1 MSNSEELNFKTPQIQ
16 AKPDEVIVPL
26 HAEEISI
33 SKERLES
40 GRVQVSTVTRDHEQ
54 LVDEFSEFVG
64 FARFLHVHSSVRVS
78 FRYVQ
83 QKIMRVELSANS
95 SMAL

>member
-54 LVDEFSEFVG
+54 LIDELLTNE
-64 FARFLHVHSSVRVS
+64 HIEIE
-78 FRYVQ
+78 
-83 QKIMRVELSANS
+83 KIPQTR
-95 SMAL
+95 